1 MVQRRDAGI
10 VECMPNPD
18 RLTNQERQ
26 VVLALLS
33 GYSNRELA
41 EQLFVSVKTIETH
54 LTRIY
59 RKLGCRS
66 RVHLITSYYA
76 GGLGESLTETG
87 AAGVEATPV
96 LTASSDR

>member
-1 MVQRRDAGI
+1 MVQRRDPGI
-10 VECMPNPD
+10 VEYMPNPD

-33 GYSNRELA
+33 GHSNRELA
-41 EQLFVSVKTIETH
+41 DQLFVSVKTIETH
-54 LTRIY
+54 LTHIY

-76 GGLGESLTETG
+76 GGLGESLAETG
-87 AAGVEATPV
+87 AAGVAPTPV
-96 LTASSDR
+96 LTASSGR